1 MDIFNKLIQSFLPY
15 SKESHKIGLSQF
27 KETPV
32 EERKNAEPMLK
43 SKKIKISD
51 LMRGESVQS

>member
-32 EERKNAEPMLK
+32 EERKKTEPILK
-43 SKKIKISD
+43 NKKIKISD